1 MAAVRGSGVLDASQ
15 VRIRGADGEVV
26 GAGFLV
32 APDLVCTCAHVVGQA
47 LGLPPGEDP
56 IEGTVDLDFPLVA
69 HRPSARAGV
78 ASWRHGGHD
87 VALLRLEEPVDGTR
101 PAPLVDGTSVW
112 GHTFRALG
120 YPYGADHGIWASG
133 VLRAG
138 QGSGWVQMEVR
149 GSGPAIVGGFS
160 GSPVWDDAQDG
171 VVGMTVAAHQ
181 GDRTAYLLPSAD
193 LVDGR
198 TLRPRCPFQGIAPFA
213 EDGAEF
219 FHGRDDDTR
228 RVFRAVLRRPVVLVV
243 GPSGCGKSS
252 LVRAGVLPKA
262 RAAGMDVSELR
273 AVPGVR
279 AAAVLARAL
288 SDLLDPAPGEVE
300 RLARAEEL
308 ARLLE
313 AGRDVPAELRARLL
327 SRPGAAGAGHL
338 LFVDQLE
345 EYTVG
350 APDDAREL
358 FRLLAALA
366 GREGAG
372 LLRVVATGRPGS
384 LETLVTPEFSELAG
398 EAVEFLAALAGDA
411 LERAVT
417 EPVAAEPGLWF
428 EPGLPQRILADA
440 GDAPGRM
447 TLVQFALTRLWER
460 RTRSMLT
467 HAAYDELG
475 GVAGALVG
483 YADESL
489 DALTGRRNQAARRL
503 LVQLA
508 RPEGD
513 GFVRRP
519 ARIGELSPE
528 LASVARDLAPG
539 KLVVLSPDP
548 DGSGE
553 IVDLAHE
560 SLTRLWPRLRQW
572 LTDTREFRV
581 WQEQLR
587 TDLRRWEAHDREAA
601 RLLGG
606 TDLAE
611 ARRRLADHPD
621 DTTPEESAYVR
632 LSERAARR
640 GTRIRRA
647 AVAALA
653 VLTALAAVFAL
664 LTWQGLRRTEAQ
676 LRVQAAGLLA
686 QAADDMPANEPAT
699 ALQLALA
706 ARSTG
711 RTAKTAQALL
721 RQYARQPDLLHAYPS
736 VWEGTVRGMDATPD
750 GRTLVIASRPAGGG
764 TRIVFTLVTGA
775 LDGRIRTRRLAGEA
789 TDDYKSAVSP
799 DGRLFTVT
807 SPESIRLWRL
817 DDPEHPETL
826 ELPARETPRGAGGS
840 VDFSQDGSRLLRTLT
855 DNTVECLNGTR
866 PCVPSSADAWE
877 VPSGRRLPVAADL
890 LPQTGVDEV
899 AFTGDGETVA
909 MTYSPRLKNVQVTV
923 KELATGRTLYAVG
936 PPADAAYEVSGIK
949 AGGELAVWT
958 GDKRFYSRP
967 LGRTPG
973 AVAELPPISLE
984 SRLGPGTAEAY
995 VQNAPGTGVEAGR
1008 PGGYADTGLL
1018 DLRTGRYF
1026 TARLPSVGDL
1036 PGSHAI
1042 AASPAPGGGLAMLV
1056 PVGSSLMVVGAA
1068 PEGTERFQGAGP
1080 LNTDGEYALAP
1091 DRSAIAR
1098 LTRDSLQVLDSS
1110 RTRFRSV
1117 ALPSGKDGA
1126 RVTWTTDGRWIV
1138 VWRRDDGLFRA
1149 YAVADLGRSVDLPRL
1164 LKDDVVGDSLVGLQG
1179 SEIAL
1184 LGSDGTVARL
1194 DAATGTVLT
1203 PAFSVQK
1210 DPDDVDRMRDMWGE
1224 GRIVPRPGHPGQAA
1238 VVSRAGNGNGE
1249 IGLWDLRTG
1258 KRFAAL
1264 LQGTAVSTPSSQLHW
1279 RGDPL
1284 VFSADGSWLA
1294 VKQGDGRVPIWD
1306 LGTGRQLPD
1315 PVTVPIL
1322 ANLVGFGPD
1331 GTLLTWDAKNLT
1343 IHDPAHGTAV
1353 TAEVNTV
1360 YPTEVNTSN
1369 AAITADGRL
1378 LIEDGERARVLDLRP
1393 DAQFRALCAAAARD
1407 YTPAERKLLP
1417 DGTPSRAPC
1426 G

>member
-47 LGLPPGEDP
+47 RGPAHADGPAAGS
-56 IEGTVDLDFPLVA
+56 VDLDFPLVEG
-69 HRPSARAGV
+69 RPAARARV
-78 ASWRHGGHD
+78 VSWRHGGQD
-87 VALLRLEEPVDGTR
+87 VALLRLDAPVAGTR

-149 GSGPAIVGGFS
+149 GSGPAVVGGFS

-198 TLRPRCPFQGIAPFA
+198 TLRPRCPFQGLAPFA

-228 RVFRAVLRRPVVLVV
+228 RVFGAVVRRPVTLVV

-262 RAAGMDVSELR
+262 RGAGMDVSELR

-327 SRPGAAGAGHL
+327 ARPGAAPAGHL

-345 EYTVG
+345 EYAVG
-350 APDDAREL
+350 APADAREL

-366 GREGAG
+366 GREGG
-372 LLRVVATGRPGS
+372 TLLRVVATGRPGS
-384 LETLVTPEFSELAG
+384 LEALVTPETSELAG

-428 EPGLPQRILADA
+428 EPGLPQRIVADA

-460 RTRSMLT
+460 RSRSMLT

-489 DALTGRRNQAARRL
+489 DALTDRERRSARRL
-503 LVQLA
+503 MVQLA

-519 ARIGELSPE
+519 TPIGELPPE
-528 LASVARDLAPG
+528 LASAARRLAPG
-539 KLVVLSPDP
+539 KLVVLSPAP

-560 SLTRLWPRLRQW
+560 SLTRLWPQLRQW
-572 LTDTREFRV
+572 LTDTREFRT

-587 TDLRRWEAHDREAA
+587 TDLRRWEAHGREAA

-611 ARRRLADHPD
+611 AQRRLADHPD
-621 DTTPEESAYVR
+621 DTTPEETDYVR
-632 LSERAARR
+632 LSTRAARR
-640 GTRIRRA
+640 GTRIRRT

-653 VLTALAAVFAL
+653 ALTALALVLAL
-664 LTWQGLRRTEAQ
+664 LARQGLQRTEEQ

-686 QAADDMPANEPAT
+686 QAADDMPGGEPAT

-706 ARSTG
+706 ARSTK
-711 RTAKTAQALL
+711 RTAKTAEALL
-721 RQYARQPDLLHAYPS
+721 RQYVRDTDLLHAYPS
-736 VWEGTVRGMDATPD
+736 VAEGDISGMDATPD
-750 GRTLVIASRPAGGG
+750 GRTLVVAARPPGGG
-764 TRIVFTLVTGA
+764 DRFVFTLVTGA
-775 LDGRIRTRRLAGEA
+775 LDGRMRTRRLGGEVQA
-789 TDDYKSAVSP
+789 RYESALSP
-799 DGRLFTVT
+799 DGRLFAVS
-807 SPESIRLWRL
+807 SPDSIRLWRL
-817 DDPEHPETL
+817 DNPEHPETL
-826 ELPARETPRGAGGS
+826 ELPARELPHGAGSS
-840 VDFSQDGSRLLRTLT
+840 VDFSSDSHRLLRTLT
-855 DNTVECLNGTR
+855 DHTMECYNGTQ
-866 PCVPSSADAWE
+866 PCVPAFADAWE
-877 VPSGRRLPVAADL
+877 VPSGRRLTVAADL
-890 LPQTGVDEV
+890 LPRTGVSAV
-899 AFTGDGETVA
+899 AFTGDADTVA
-909 MTYSPRLKNVQVTV
+909 MGYSDPKSPQLTV
-923 KELATGRTLYAVG
+923 KELATGRTLYTVG
-936 PPADAAYEVSGIK
+936 PSSDAAGGTPELK
-949 AGGELAVWT
+949 AGGELAFWT
-958 GDKRFYSRP
+958 EGGRAYSRP
-967 LGRTPG
+967 LGRSPG
-973 AVAELPPISLE
+973 AVTELPALASQQGGTRASGAYE
-984 SRLGPGTAEAY
+984 QFSPGYSYEADTA
-995 VQNAPGTGVEAGR
+995 
-1008 PGGYADTGLL
+1008 GGYADTGLL

-1026 TARLPSVGDL
+1026 TARLPNAGDA
-1036 PGSHAI
+1036 PGARGVF
-1042 AASPAPGGGLAMLV
+1042 AVAPGPGGGIVVLA
-1056 PVGSSLMVVGAA
+1056 PVGNSLMVVRAGPA
-1068 PEGTERFQGAGP
+1068 GTERFQGGD
-1080 LNTDGEYALAP
+1080 TSDGEYALSP

-1098 LTRDSLQVLDSS
+1098 IRRDSLQVLDAS
-1110 RTRFRSV
+1110 RTRHRSV
-1117 ALPSGKDGA
+1117 ALASEKDGT
-1126 RVTWTTDGRWIV
+1126 RVSWTADGRWIV
-1138 VWRRDDGLFRA
+1138 VWRRDDGLLRA
-1149 YAVADLGRSVDLPRL
+1149 HAAADLGRSVDLPWL
-1164 LKDDVVGDSLVGLQG
+1164 LKKDVLIDSLVGLQG
-1179 SEIAL
+1179 SQIAL

-1194 DAATGTVLT
+1194 DAATGAVLT
-1203 PAFSVQK
+1203 PAFSAQEH
-1210 DPDDVDRMRDMWGE
+1210 PDDVERVRDAF
-1224 GRIVPRPGHPGQAA
+1224 GRGQIVPRPGHPGQAA
-1238 VVSRAGNGNGE
+1238 VVSRAGTTNGE
-1249 IGLWDLRTG
+1249 IGLWDLRTQ
-1258 KRFAAL
+1258 KRFAAPL
-1264 LQGTAVSTPSSQLHW
+1264 HGLAVGTPFLQQHW
-1279 RGDPL
+1279 HGDTL
-1284 VFSADGSWLA
+1284 VFNADGTRLA
-1294 VKQGDGRVPIWD
+1294 VKQGDGRIPVWD
-1306 LGTGRQLPD
+1306 VDAGKQLPE
-1315 PVTVPIL
+1315 PVTVPTL
-1322 ANLVGFGPD
+1322 TQLVGFGPD
-1331 GTLLTWDAKNLT
+1331 GTLLTWNAKTLT
-1343 IHDPAHGTAV
+1343 LHDPARGTAV
-1353 TAEVNTV
+1353 TAEVKLA
-1360 YPTEVNTSN
+1360 YDAEVNTAT
-1369 AAITADGRL
+1369 AAVTSDGRL
-1378 LIEDGERARVLDLRP
+1378 LLEDGERARVLDLRP
-1393 DAQFRALCAAAARD
+1393 DVQFRALCAAAARD

-1417 DGTPSRAPC
+1417 DGTPSQAPC
-1426 G
+1426 A

>member
-47 LGLPPGEDP
+47 RGPASVPDP
-56 IEGTVDLDFPLVA
+56 AAGSVDLDFPLVEG
-69 HRPSARAGV
+69 RPAARARV
-78 ASWRHGGHD
+78 VSWRHGGHD
-87 VALLRLEEPVDGTR
+87 VALLRLEAPVAGTR
-101 PAPLVDGTSVW
+101 QAPLVDGTSVW

-120 YPYGADHGIWASG
+120 YPFGADHGIWASG

-149 GSGPAIVGGFS
+149 GSGPAVVGGFS

-198 TLRPRCPFQGIAPFA
+198 MLRPRCPFQGLAPFA

-219 FHGRDDDTR
+219 FHGRDDDIR
-228 RVFRAVLRRPVVLVV
+228 RVFGAVLRRPVTLVV

-262 RAAGMDVSELR
+262 RGAGMDVSELR
-273 AVPGVR
+273 AVPGAR

-327 SRPGAAGAGHL
+327 ARPGAAPAGHL

-345 EYTVG
+345 EYAVG

-366 GREGAG
+366 GREGG
-372 LLRVVATGRPGS
+372 MLLRVVATGRPGS
-384 LETLVTPEFSELAG
+384 LEALVTPETSELAG

-428 EPGLPQRILADA
+428 EPGLPQRIVADA

-460 RTRSMLT
+460 RSRSMLT

-489 DALTGRRNQAARRL
+489 DALTDRERRSARRL

-519 ARIGELSPE
+519 TRIGELPPE
-528 LASVARDLAPG
+528 LASAARELAPG
-539 KLVVLSPDP
+539 KLVVLSPAP

-572 LTDTREFRV
+572 LTDTREFRT

-587 TDLRRWEAHDREAA
+587 TDLRRWEAHGREAA

-611 ARRRLADHPD
+611 AQRRLAGHPD
-621 DTTPEESAYVR
+621 DTTPEETDYVR
-632 LSERAARR
+632 LSTRAARR
-640 GTRIRRA
+640 GTRIRRT

-653 VLTALAAVFAL
+653 ALTALAVVLAL
-664 LTWQGLRRTEAQ
+664 LAWQGLQRTEEQ

-686 QAADDMPANEPAT
+686 QAADDMPGGEPAT

-706 ARSTG
+706 ARSTKQ
-711 RTAKTAQALL
+711 TAKTAEALL
-721 RQYARQPDLLHAYPS
+721 RQYVRHTDLLHAYPS
-736 VWEGTVRGMDATPD
+736 VWEGNVSGMDATPD
-750 GRTLVIASRPAGGG
+750 GRTLVVAARPAGGG
-764 TRIVFTLVTGA
+764 DRYVFTLVTGA
-775 LDGRIRTRRLAGEA
+775 LDGPIRTRRLGGEVQA
-789 TDDYKSAVSP
+789 RYESALSP
-799 DGRLFTVT
+799 DGRLFAVS
-807 SPESIRLWRL
+807 SPDSIRLWHL
-817 DDPEHPETL
+817 DSPEHSETL
-826 ELPARETPRGAGGS
+826 ELPVREMPQDVGSS
-840 VDFSQDGSRLLRTLT
+840 VDFSSDSHRLLRTLT
-855 DNTVECLNGTR
+855 DHTMACHNGTQ
-866 PCVPSSADAWE
+866 PCVPAFADAWE
-877 VPSGRRLPVAADL
+877 VPSGRRLTVAADL
-890 LPQTGVDEV
+890 LPRTGVDAV
-899 AFTGDGETVA
+899 AFTGDADTVA
-909 MTYSPRLKNVQVTV
+909 MGYSDPKSPQLTV
-923 KELATGRTLYAVG
+923 KELATGRTLYTAG
-936 PPADAAYEVSGIK
+936 PPADAHDEMSAALK
-949 AGGELAVWT
+949 AGGELVVWT
-958 GDKRFYSRP
+958 EGNRTYSRP

-973 AVAELPPISLE
+973 AVTELPALTARQGSE
-984 SRLGPGTAEAY
+984 ASGAYDQYSPGLVSDSDT
-995 VQNAPGTGVEAGR
+995 
-1008 PGGYADTGLL
+1008 PGGYADVGLL
-1018 DLRTGRYF
+1018 ELRTGRYF
-1026 TARLPSVGDL
+1026 TTRLPNAGNA
-1036 PGSHAI
+1036 PGAHGAV
-1042 AASPAPGGGLAMLV
+1042 AAAPAPRGGLVVLV
-1056 PVGSSLMVVGAA
+1056 PIGNSLMVVGAGPA
-1068 PEGTERFQGAGP
+1068 GTERFQDGG
-1080 LNTDGEYALAP
+1080 TSDGEYALAP

-1098 LTRDSLQVLDSS
+1098 LTSDSLQVLDVS
-1110 RTRFRSV
+1110 RTHRRSV
-1117 ALPSGKDGA
+1117 ALPADKDGA
-1126 RVTWTTDGRWIV
+1126 RVSWTADGRWIV

-1149 YAVADLGRSVDLPRL
+1149 YAAADLGRSVDLPRL
-1164 LKDDVVGDSLVGLQG
+1164 LKKDVVSDSLVGLQG
-1179 SEIAL
+1179 SEMAL

-1194 DAATGTVLT
+1194 DAATGAVLT
-1203 PAFSVQK
+1203 PAFSAQEN
-1210 DPDDVDRMRDMWGE
+1210 PDDVDRMRDTFGE

-1238 VVSRAGNGNGE
+1238 VVSRAASTNGE
-1249 IGLWDLRTG
+1249 IGLWDLRTQ
-1258 KRFAAL
+1258 KRFTAPCTAWRWAL
-1264 LQGTAVSTPSSQLHW
+1264 RARSSTGTATLWSSA
-1279 RGDPL
+1279 P
-1284 VFSADGSWLA
+1284 
-1294 VKQGDGRVPIWD
+1294 
-1306 LGTGRQLPD
+1306 TGPGW
-1315 PVTVPIL
+1315 P
-1322 ANLVGFGPD
+1322 
-1331 GTLLTWDAKNLT
+1331 
-1343 IHDPAHGTAV
+1343 
-1353 TAEVNTV
+1353 
-1360 YPTEVNTSN
+1360 
-1369 AAITADGRL
+1369 
-1378 LIEDGERARVLDLRP
+1378 
-1393 DAQFRALCAAAARD
+1393 
-1407 YTPAERKLLP
+1407 
-1417 DGTPSRAPC
+1417 
-1426 G
+1426 

>member
-1 MAAVRGSGVLDASQ
+1 MAALRGSGVLDASQ

-32 APDLVCTCAHVVGQA
+32 APDLICTCAHVVGQA
-47 LGLPPGEDP
+47 LGRPPGEDP
-56 IEGTVDLDFPLVA
+56 AEGPVDLDFPLVSG
-69 HRPSARAGV
+69 RPSARAAV
-78 ASWRHGGHD
+78 VSWRHDGRD
-87 VALLRLEEPVDGTR
+87 VALLRLDAPVAGTR

-120 YPYGADHGIWASG
+120 YPHGVDQGVWASG

-138 QGSGWVQMEVR
+138 QGSGWVQMEV
-149 GSGPAIVGGFS
+149 GASGPAVVGGFS

-171 VVGMTVAAHQ
+171 VVGMTVAAHL

-193 LVDGR
+193 LLDGR
-198 TLRPRCPFQGIAPFA
+198 TLSPRCPFQGLAPFA

-228 RVFRAVLRRPVVLVV
+228 RVFGAVVRRPVTLVV

-279 AAAVLARAL
+279 AVAVLARAL
-288 SDLLDPAPGEVE
+288 SGLLDPAPGEVE

-313 AGRDVPAELRARLL
+313 AGPDVPAELRARLL
-327 SRPGAAGAGHL
+327 ARPGAAAAGHL

-345 EYTVG
+345 EYAVG

-358 FRLLAALA
+358 FRLLAGLA
-366 GREGAG
+366 GREGPA

-384 LETLVTPEFSELAG
+384 LEALVTPESSELVG
-398 EAVEFLAALAGDA
+398 EAVEFLAALAGEA

-417 EPVAAEPGLWF
+417 GPVAAEPGLWF

-447 TLVQFALTRLWER
+447 PLVQFALTRLWER
-460 RTRSMLT
+460 RSRSMLT

-489 DALTGRRNQAARRL
+489 EALTGRQRQAARRL

-528 LASVARDLAPG
+528 LASVARELAPG
-539 KLVVLSPDP
+539 KLVVLNPAP

-560 SLTRLWPRLRQW
+560 SLTRLWPGLRQW
-572 LTDTREFRV
+572 LTDTREFRA

-601 RLLGG
+601 RLLRG

-611 ARRRLADHPD
+611 ARRRLAGHPD
-621 DTTPEESAYVR
+621 DATPEEADYVR
-632 LSERAARR
+632 LSTRAARR

-647 AVAALA
+647 AMATLA
-653 VLTALAAVFAL
+653 VLTALAAVLAL
-664 LTWQGLRRTEAQ
+664 LAWQGLQRTGEQ

-686 QAADDMPANEPAT
+686 QAADDTPSREATT

-706 ARSTG
+706 ARSTQ

-721 RQYARQPDLLHAYPS
+721 RQYVRQPDLLHAYPA
-736 VWEGTVRGMDATPD
+736 VWEGSVRAIDATPD
-750 GRTLVIASRPAGGG
+750 GRTLVVAGSPPGGG
-764 TRIVFTLVTGA
+764 NRFVWTLVTGA
-775 LDGRIRTRRLAGEA
+775 LDGRIRTRRLAGEVSDA
-789 TDDYKSAVSP
+789 YASTVSP
-799 DGRLFTVT
+799 DGRLFAVT
-807 SPESIRLWRL
+807 SPDSVRLWRL
-817 DDPEHPETL
+817 DDPEHPDTL
-826 ELPARETPRGAGGS
+826 RLPARETPKEVGLAL
-840 VDFSQDGSRLLRTLT
+840 DFSSDGSRLLRTLT
-855 DNTVECLNGTR
+855 DRTTECSYGTR
-866 PCVPSSADAWE
+866 PCVPASADAWE
-877 VPSGRRLPVAADL
+877 VPSGRPLTVAADL
-890 LPQTGVDEV
+890 LPRTGLDTA
-899 AFTGDGETVA
+899 AFTGDRDTVA
-909 MTYSPRLKNVQVTV
+909 VSNTRRPASAEVTV
-923 KELATGRTLYAVG
+923 KELATGRTLYTAG
-936 PPADAAYEVSGIK
+936 PPPGATEGLSEIR

-958 GDKRFYSRP
+958 EGNRYYSRP

-973 AVAELPPISLE
+973 AVTELP
-984 SRLGPGTAEAY
+984 
-995 VQNAPGTGVEAGR
+995 APGSRRDADPSTTYEHYAPTSGNEVET

-1026 TARLPSVGDL
+1026 TARLPNADTVMYTPATSAV
-1036 PGSHAI
+1036 A
-1042 AASPAPGGGLAMLV
+1042 PAPGGGLTVLV
-1056 PVGSSLMVVGAA
+1056 AVGTSLMVVGAA
-1068 PEGTERFQGAGP
+1068 PAGTERFKGGDAI
-1080 LNTDGEYALAP
+1080 DGEYALAP
-1091 DRSAIAR
+1091 DRRTIAR
-1098 LTRDSLQVLDSS
+1098 LARGSLQVLDAS
-1110 RTRFRSV
+1110 RTRHRSV
-1117 ALPSGKDGA
+1117 DLPAGPDSA
-1126 RVTWTTDGRWIV
+1126 RVTWTADGRWIV

-1149 YAVADLGRSVDLPRL
+1149 YAATDLGRSVDLPRL
-1164 LKDDVVGDSLVGLQG
+1164 FKDEVVTDSLVGLQG

-1184 LGSDGTVARL
+1184 LGSDGTLARL
-1194 DAATGTVLT
+1194 DAATGAVLT
-1203 PAFSVQK
+1203 PAFSAQEN
-1210 DPDDVDRMRDMWGE
+1210 PDDVSRMRDMWGE

-1238 VVSRAGNGNGE
+1238 VVSRAGTTNGE
-1249 IGLWDLRTG
+1249 IGLWDLRTQ
-1258 KRFAAL
+1258 KRSAAPL
-1264 LQGTAVSTPSSQLHW
+1264 HGLGVSTPSMQLHW
-1279 RGDPL
+1279 HGDML
-1284 VFSADGSWLA
+1284 VFSADGTRLA
-1294 VKQGDGRVPIWD
+1294 VKQGDGRIPVWD
-1306 LGTGRQLPD
+1306 VDAGRQLPD
-1315 PVTVPIL
+1315 PVTVSIS
-1322 ANLVGFGPD
+1322 AELVGFGPD
-1331 GTLLTWDAKNLT
+1331 GTLLTWDEGTLT
-1343 IHDPAHGTAV
+1343 IHDLAHGTTV
-1353 TAEVNTV
+1353 TAQVRLPFPLEVNTG
-1360 YPTEVNTSN
+1360 N
-1369 AAITADGRL
+1369 AAITAAGQL
-1378 LIEDGERARVLDLRP
+1378 LIEDGERARVLELDP
-1393 DAQFRALCAAAARD
+1393 DVQFRALCAAAARD

-1417 DGTPSRAPC
+1417 DGTPPGAPC
-1426 G
+1426 T